1 MGTVLLKNIVSME
14 SDQPMAEWTV
24 LTCPS
29 CGSRM
34 KARAATVGSARI
46 LCPVCRG
53 LVSEVEVLPPV
64 KEESPSPEFGGSI
77 PMRGIVKGGGV
88 ELVAGPGPG
97 KSDLPKREAEEFAG
111 GVAEVG
117 AGGDEP
123 GGAEFFSRLHRT
135 DEFAGPARV
144 KVKKR
149 RRGGSGGGL
158 ADWDEAREGMSGG
171 ELDADT
177 WEHAAALP
185 GDAIEVREKDLITG
199 TTERNGVV
207 VHRVKRSRREREASA
222 AQMFFRRLT
231 AHTKVVA
238 GLLCAV
244 IFGGAVYYGWKTLS
258 QRWKAVTYEEAGGTE
273 FESDRTY
280 LTLQDIS
287 GAEDA
292 VRAFLASDSVERML
306 EHVRLPGRV
315 KPLMERWYRKRPLQP
330 MTAGEVTNQNK
341 LRSGELYLIT
351 LEMTVNEPDPLS
363 PGETFPQSRYFA
375 VEEVRDSL
383 GNSRYKVDWETS
395 VGYQEMPLEEFREEM
410 VKRPV
415 PFRVRLRE
423 SDYYLHGFSDP
434 REWRCVELYYPG
446 RDEFHL
452 YGYIRLGTGKSDRLL
467 ALVDG
472 VVSSAAVLTLRYPDD
487 AVSRD
492 QVVVEDLLLPSWFYT
507 EGVVEG
513 EATGGNR

>member
-1 MGTVLLKNIVSME
+1 MVSLKKIVSME

-34 KARAATVGSARI
+34 KARAATVGSVRI

-53 LVSEVEVLPPV
+53 LVSEVEVLPPIRQ
-64 KEESPSPEFGGSI
+64 EAPSPEFGGSI
-77 PMRGIVKGGGV
+77 PMKGGV
-88 ELVAGPGPG
+88 KSVVVDSVSAPGPG
-97 KSDLPKREAEEFAG
+97 KSDLPKRDDGEFAG
-111 GVAEVG
+111 GVADVG
-117 AGGDEP
+117 GGDEAD
-123 GGAEFFSRLHRT
+123 GAEFFNRLHRT
-135 DEFAGPARV
+135 DEFAGPVRV

-158 ADWDEAREGMSGG
+158 ADWDEASEGTAGG
-171 ELDADT
+171 ELAADT
-177 WEHAAALP
+177 WEHASALP
-185 GDAIEVREKDLITG
+185 EDAIEVREKDLITG

-207 VHRVKRSRREREASA
+207 VHRVKRSRRQREASA

-244 IFGGAVYYGWKTLS
+244 IVGGAAYYGWKTLS

-306 EHVRLPGRV
+306 EHVRLPARV
-315 KPLMERWYRKRPLQP
+315 KPLMERWYRNRPLQP

-375 VEEVRDSL
+375 VEEIRDSL
-383 GNSRYKVDWETS
+383 GSSRYKVDWETS

-415 PFRVRLRE
+415 PFRVRLKE

-452 YGYIRLGTGKSDRLL
+452 YGYIRLGTGKADRLL

-472 VVSSAAVLTLRYPDD
+472 GISSAAVLTLRYPDD

-507 EGVVEG
+507 EDVADG